1 MIKTF
6 TNSHTSMSKILKKLF
21 SAIAASAG
29 YTFFIILD
37 IFFLILD
44 VLMMP
49 LFLVVFLV
57 LKASKKL
64 N

>member
-6 TNSHTSMSKILKKLF
+6 TNSRRSLPKILKKLF
-21 SAIAASAG
+21 LAITAAAG

-57 LKASKKL
+57 LKASKK
-64 N
+64 